1 MSNTRFL
8 GSTDEEQARIDILEG
23 FMGKYIDENI
33 IRTLKERGF
42 FVAPASISH
51 HGQYEGALFDHSYEV
66 AKALVNMT
74 EKLGL
79 KWENERSPYIVGM
92 FHDLCKMDNYIKTD
106 SEEWQYNNAT
116 LLPGHGGKSV
126 IIALK
131 LLGDLT
137 DEELYCIRWHMGAF
151 DNKDNWN
158 SYGRACTQYPNV
170 LYTHTADMIAARIVG
185 I

>member
-1 MSNTRFL
+1 MSMNI
-8 GSTDEEQARIDILEG
+8 GSNAEEQTRINILVE
-23 FMGKYIDENI
+23 FMGKYITSDMIWE
-33 IRTLKERGF
+33 LKHRGF
-42 FVAPASISH
+42 FIAPASINH
-51 HGQYEGALFDHSYEV
+51 HGQYDGALFDHSYEV
-66 AKALVNMT
+66 AKALVNLT

-106 SEEWQYNNAT
+106 NEEWQYNNAT
-116 LLPGHGGKSV
+116 ILPGHGEKSV
-126 IIALK
+126 ILALS
-131 LLGDLT
+131 LLGNLT
-137 DEELYCIRWHMGAF
+137 DEEMYSIRWHMGAF
-151 DNKDNWN
+151 DTKENWN

>member
-1 MSNTRFL
+1 MSMNI
-8 GSTDEEQARIDILEG
+8 GSNAEEQKRIDTMIE
-23 FMGKYIDENI
+23 FMGEYITSDMVWE
-33 IRTLKERGF
+33 LKQRGF
-42 FVAPASISH
+42 FIAPASINH

-151 DNKDNWN
+151 DNKENWN
-158 SYGRACTQYPNV
+158 SYGLSCTKYPNV

>member
-1 MSNTRFL
+1 MPMNIGSNA
-8 GSTDEEQARIDILEG
+8 EEQKRIDTLID
-23 FMGKYIDENI
+23 FMGEHISSEI
-33 IRTLKERGF
+33 VWELKQRGF
-42 FVAPASISH
+42 FIAPASINH

-66 AKALVNMT
+66 AKTLVNLT
-74 EKLGL
+74 ENLCL

-116 LLPGHGGKSV
+116 LLPGHGEKSV
-126 IIALK
+126 IIALT
-131 LLGDLT
+131 LLGNLT

>member
-1 MSNTRFL
+1 MSMNI
-8 GSTDEEQARIDILEG
+8 GSNAEEQKRIDTMIE
-23 FMGKYIDENI
+23 FMGEYITSDMVWE
-33 IRTLKERGF
+33 LKQRGF
-42 FVAPASISH
+42 FIAPASINH

-116 LLPGHGGKSV
+116 LLPGHGEKSV

-151 DNKDNWN
+151 DNKENWN
-158 SYGRACTQYPNV
+158 SYGLSCTKYPNV